1 MTDVGEW
8 DSTLAMWYLFWFSIP
23 LVALTI
29 KIAINALPEKTT
41 VLYQDVEVPVY
52 KTNTVYKT
60 KTKEKIV
67 YRDKP
72 KTVYKDRI
80 VYRDRP
86 QPKSTPKKEE
96 IVDPAIKS
104 DVVGGLKGLGVKK
117 KDAVKIILNLCSKK
131 KYTDSETLLRDCLS
145 SL

>member
-23 LVALTI
+23 LVALII
-29 KIAINALPEKTT
+29 KIVINALPEKTT
-41 VLYQDVEVPVY
+41 VLYRDVEVPVY
-52 KTNTVYKT
+52 KTKT
-60 KTKEKIV
+60 
-67 YRDKP
+67 

-86 QPKSTPKKEE
+86 QPKPTPKKEE
-96 IVDPAIKS
+96 VVDPVIKS
-104 DVVGGLKGLGVKK
+104 DVVGGLQVLGVKK
-117 KDAVKIILNLCSKK
+117 KDGEKIVLKLCSKK